1 LRTTQTASAGPS
13 ARLYTIAA
21 VTLTVGAALSPALG
35 APCANP
41 DALGISRTLVID
53 ASEHTR
59 LGSMQYRETLPLAPR
74 EVVLTFDDGPLP
86 PYSSRVLDVLASECV
101 KATYFLVGSMAR
113 AHPELVRRIAVEG
126 HTIGTHSQNHPFT
139 FHRMGRARAEREI
152 DGGIASVSAA
162 LHGLKPAPFFRIPG
176 LLRASSV
183 ESYLASRGLMTWS
196 ADVPSDDWRRISDK
210 EIVRRTLA
218 RLEAHNGGMV
228 LLHDIRPATALALPK
243 LLRELKVRGFRIVH
257 VVPAG
262 GPVVTTATAPGQWAV
277 RTASRTPSVKRAK
290 RTHLAGGRVER
301 PRGARP
307 KAKSRGH
314 SILWQ
319 REAARRRASA
329 RMAVIRE
336 EDPGPPR
343 GLFDFSRRIPE

>member
-1 LRTTQTASAGPS
+1 LRTTQTAGAGTS
-13 ARLYTIAA
+13 ARLNTIAA
-21 VTLTVGAALSPALG
+21 TALAIGAALSPALG
-35 APCANP
+35 APCTNP
-41 DALGISRTLVID
+41 DALGTSRTLVID
-53 ASEHTR
+53 PSEHTR
-59 LGSMQYRETLPLAPR
+59 LGSMQYRETLPLGPR

-86 PYSSRVLDVLASECV
+86 PYSSRVLDALAAECV

-113 AHPELVRRIAVEG
+113 AHPELVRRIAVDG

-139 FHRMGRARAEREI
+139 FHNMSRARAEREI
-152 DGGIASVSAA
+152 SGGIASVSAA

-183 ESYLASRGLMTWS
+183 EAYLASRGLITWS
-196 ADVPSDDWRRISDK
+196 ADVPSDDWRRISDT
-210 EIVRRTLA
+210 EIVRRTIA

-243 LLRELKVRGFRIVH
+243 LLRELKARGFRIVH

-277 RTASRTPSVKRAK
+277 RAASRKPSVKRAT
-290 RTHLAGGRVER
+290 RTRLAERRVKTVR
-301 PRGARP
+301 SA
-307 KAKSRGH
+307 S
-314 SILWQ
+314 LWQ

-336 EDPGPPR
+336 ENPGPRR

>member
-1 LRTTQTASAGPS
+1 MQTTQTAGAGPS
-13 ARLYTIAA
+13 ARLNTIAA
-21 VTLTVGAALSPALG
+21 VALTVGAAFSPALA

-53 ASEHTR
+53 PSEHTR
-59 LGSMQYRETLPLAPR
+59 LGSMQYRETLPLGPR

-86 PYSSRVLDVLASECV
+86 PYSSRILDVLAAECV

-126 HTIGTHSQNHPFT
+126 HTIGTHSQNHPLT

-183 ESYLASRGLMTWS
+183 EAYVSSRGLMTWS

-218 RLEAHNGGMV
+218 RLEAHSGGMV

-243 LLRELKVRGFRIVH
+243 LLRELKMRGFRIVH

-262 GPVVTTATAPGQWAV
+262 GPLVKTATAPSQWAV
-277 RTASRTPSVKRAK
+277 RTASRKLSLKRVKQTRLAARRVKRVRATGL
-290 RTHLAGGRVER
+290 RTT
-301 PRGARP
+301 
-307 KAKSRGH
+307 S
-314 SILWQ
+314 
-319 REAARRRASA
+319 RRRASA
-329 RMAVIRE
+329 RIAVIAE
-336 EDPGPPR
+336 EKPGPR
-343 GLFDFSRRIPE
+343 HGLFDFSTRIPE